1 MAGPSEGGGMLE
13 VVGAQRRDVLTAG
26 DVAETERD
34 ALGNVS
40 EGAGPLDEA
49 GDPAATAKG
58 RPSRPDAPEGGL
70 GDKLSQPAGDRR
82 AAAAMRSRVDAA
94 KLAIAREA
102 VSQLDD
108 SEELEGASGMYDAG
122 RAAKKAAGRLRQ
134 RKAKKAAQGS
144 RKAATALGAPKGGA
158 RGPEAAGANTPAK
171 HQAAQAAAQA
181 SGEAARA
188 AGSKGAASAI
198 AGAVSGAAP
207 ALLGA
212 VAGIVAFVACALAV
226 AQLLS
231 ALFGFW
237 DDAASK
243 QGLEGLPPYIT
254 YEMVEAALECQE
266 EYGHPAGCTIAQII
280 QESGQG
286 DRMSQLAERDHNL
299 FGMKWWSGYAGCPE
313 VAGKAN
319 WATSEEYV
327 PGEHTQITA
336 SFIRF
341 TGDAECIR
349 FRSRVFLQAERYSG
363 NALIREAIERHDSD
377 RMAEGLK
384 DAGWATDSSY
394 VESLKSIMAQWGLYR
409 LDSMTVE
416 DLKDSTANGNAIV
429 EAAYSQLGVP
439 YVWGGSTPGKALD
452 CSGLTQYCYAQA
464 GIRISHYTGSQYEE
478 LRRIP
483 LSEAKP
489 GDILYRSGHVAIYIG
504 DDRYI
509 HEPRTGDVCRI
520 ASGIGSFSCARSP
533 RDRRNQCRESQGS
546 WPPSRQARSPWRS
559 ARARRAAP
567 SPRRKARRIVP
578 RSKSSPRLQAPTR
591 QPGRP
596 PRAPRRSGTPHGR
609 APTTR
614 QPRCGS
620 SRAPWWR
627 ARAAPSAPG
636 SSRPRSPP
644 RPAACSACPS
654 RSREPA
660 TRREGSRSS
669 RSRAAGTPAPWHAT
683 S

>member
-49 GDPAATAKG
+49 GGPAATAKG

-122 RAAKKAAGRLRQ
+122 RAAEKAAGRLRR

-158 RGPEAAGANTPAK
+158 RGPEAAGAT
-171 HQAAQAAAQA
+171 
-181 SGEAARA
+181 
-188 AGSKGAASAI
+188 
-198 AGAVSGAAP
+198 VSGAAP

-520 ASGIGSFSCARSP
+520 ASGIGSFSCALT
-533 RDRRNQCRESQGS
+533 
-546 WPPSRQARSPWRS
+546 AR
-559 ARARRAAP
+559 
-567 SPRRKARRIVP
+567 
-578 RSKSSPRLQAPTR
+578 
-591 QPGRP
+591 
-596 PRAPRRSGTPHGR
+596 
-609 APTTR
+609 
-614 QPRCGS
+614 
-620 SRAPWWR
+620 
-627 ARAAPSAPG
+627 
-636 SSRPRSPP
+636 
-644 RPAACSACPS
+644 
-654 RSREPA
+654 
-660 TRREGSRSS
+660 
-669 RSRAAGTPAPWHAT
+669 
-683 S
+683 

>member
-40 EGAGPLDEA
+40 EGAGSLDEA
-49 GDPAATAKG
+49 GGPAATAKG
-58 RPSRPDAPEGGL
+58 RPSKPGATEGGL
-70 GDKLSQPAGDRR
+70 GDKLSQPAGNRR
-82 AAAAMRSRVDAA
+82 AAAAMRSRVEAA

-102 VSQLDD
+102 VSQFND
-108 SEELEGASGMYDAG
+108 SEELEDASGVYDAG
-122 RAAKKAAGRLRQ
+122 LAAKKAAGRLRQ

-144 RKAATALGAPKGGA
+144 RKAATALGAPKGGT
-158 RGPEAAGANTPAK
+158 RGPEAAGASAPAK

-181 SGEAARA
+181 SGE
-188 AGSKGAASAI
+188 
-198 AGAVSGAAP
+198 AP

-409 LDSMTVE
+409 LDSMTVK
-416 DLKDSTANGNAIV
+416 DLKDPAANGNAIV

-520 ASGIGSFSCARSP
+520 ASGIGSFSCALT
-533 RDRRNQCRESQGS
+533 
-546 WPPSRQARSPWRS
+546 AR
-559 ARARRAAP
+559 
-567 SPRRKARRIVP
+567 
-578 RSKSSPRLQAPTR
+578 
-591 QPGRP
+591 
-596 PRAPRRSGTPHGR
+596 
-609 APTTR
+609 
-614 QPRCGS
+614 
-620 SRAPWWR
+620 
-627 ARAAPSAPG
+627 
-636 SSRPRSPP
+636 
-644 RPAACSACPS
+644 
-654 RSREPA
+654 
-660 TRREGSRSS
+660 
-669 RSRAAGTPAPWHAT
+669 
-683 S
+683 

>member
-49 GDPAATAKG
+49 GGPAATAKG

-158 RGPEAAGANTPAK
+158 PGPEAAGATAPAK

-363 NALIREAIERHDSD
+363 NALIREAIEGHDSD

-416 DLKDSTANGNAIV
+416 DLKDASANGNAIV

-439 YVWGGSTPGKALD
+439 YVWGGSTPRQGARLQRAHAVLLRAGGHPHKPLH
-452 CSGLTQYCYAQA
+452 GFPVRGAQA
-464 GIRISHYTGSQYEE
+464 HTALGGE
-478 LRRIP
+478 
-483 LSEAKP
+483 
-489 GDILYRSGHVAIYIG
+489 
-504 DDRYI
+504 
-509 HEPRTGDVCRI
+509 
-520 ASGIGSFSCARSP
+520 
-533 RDRRNQCRESQGS
+533 
-546 WPPSRQARSPWRS
+546 
-559 ARARRAAP
+559 ARRHPLPLGPRGHLHRRRQVHTRAANG
-567 SPRRKARRIVP
+567 RRVPHSERHRQLQLRAHREIGETNAGKVKGHGRRRGRRAHRGARR
-578 RSKSSPRLQAPTR
+578 
-591 QPGRP
+591 GRGAL
-596 PRAPRRSGTPHGR
+596 RH
-609 APTTR
+609 
-614 QPRCGS
+614 
-620 SRAPWWR
+620 
-627 ARAAPSAPG
+627 
-636 SSRPRSPP
+636 
-644 RPAACSACPS
+644 RPAG
-654 RSREPA
+654 
-660 TRREGSRSS
+660 RR
-669 RSRAAGTPAPWHAT
+669 AG
-683 S
+683 

>member
-1 MAGPSEGGGMLE
+1 
-13 VVGAQRRDVLTAG
+13 
-26 DVAETERD
+26 
-34 ALGNVS
+34 
-40 EGAGPLDEA
+40 
-49 GDPAATAKG
+49 
-58 RPSRPDAPEGGL
+58 
-70 GDKLSQPAGDRR
+70 
-82 AAAAMRSRVDAA
+82 
-94 KLAIAREA
+94 
-102 VSQLDD
+102 
-108 SEELEGASGMYDAG
+108 
-122 RAAKKAAGRLRQ
+122 
-134 RKAKKAAQGS
+134 
-144 RKAATALGAPKGGA
+144 
-158 RGPEAAGANTPAK
+158 
-171 HQAAQAAAQA
+171 
-181 SGEAARA
+181 
-188 AGSKGAASAI
+188 
-198 AGAVSGAAP
+198 
-207 ALLGA
+207 
-212 VAGIVAFVACALAV
+212 
-226 AQLLS
+226 
-231 ALFGFW
+231 
-237 DDAASK
+237 
-243 QGLEGLPPYIT
+243 
-254 YEMVEAALECQE
+254 
-266 EYGHPAGCTIAQII
+266 
-280 QESGQG
+280 
-286 DRMSQLAERDHNL
+286 MSQLAERDHNL

-478 LRRIP
+478 LRRIS

-520 ASGIGSFSCARSP
+520 ASGIGSFSCALT
-533 RDRRNQCRESQGS
+533 
-546 WPPSRQARSPWRS
+546 AR
-559 ARARRAAP
+559 
-567 SPRRKARRIVP
+567 
-578 RSKSSPRLQAPTR
+578 
-591 QPGRP
+591 
-596 PRAPRRSGTPHGR
+596 
-609 APTTR
+609 
-614 QPRCGS
+614 
-620 SRAPWWR
+620 
-627 ARAAPSAPG
+627 
-636 SSRPRSPP
+636 
-644 RPAACSACPS
+644 
-654 RSREPA
+654 
-660 TRREGSRSS
+660 
-669 RSRAAGTPAPWHAT
+669 
-683 S
+683 

>member
-1 MAGPSEGGGMLE
+1 MAVPSEGGGMLE
-13 VVGAQRRDVLTAG
+13 VVGARRRDVLTAG

-49 GDPAATAKG
+49 GGPAATAKG

-82 AAAAMRSRVDAA
+82 AAAAMRSRVEAA

-158 RGPEAAGANTPAK
+158 RGPEAAGATAPAR

-243 QGLEGLPPYIT
+243 RGLEGLPPYIT
-254 YEMVEAALECQE
+254 YEMVEEALACQE

-280 QESGQG
+280 VESGQG
-286 DRMSQLAERDHNL
+286 DHLSGLATQDHNL
-299 FGMKWWSGYAGCPE
+299 FGMKWSSAYALCEE
-313 VAGKAN
+313 VAGKSS
-319 WATSEEYV
+319 WRTGEEYG
-327 PGEHTQITA
+327 GEQVTVTA
-336 SFIRF
+336 DFISFV
-341 TGDAECIR
+341 GDAECIR
-349 FRSRVFLQAERYSG
+349 FRSRVFLQADRYAS
-363 NALIREAIERHDSD
+363 NALIREAIANHDSD
-377 RMAEGLK
+377 KMAEGLK
-384 DAGWATDSSY
+384 DAGWATSSSY
-394 VESLKSIMAQWGLYR
+394 VESLKSAMETYGLYR
-409 LDSMTVE
+409 FDGMSLE
-416 DLKDSTANGNAIV
+416 DFRSGAVSADAIV
-429 EAAYSQLGVP
+429 SAAYSQLGVP
-439 YVWGGSTPGKALD
+439 YVWGGTTPGVGLD
-452 CSGLTQYCYAQA
+452 CSGLTQYCYRQA
-464 GIRISHYTGSQYEE
+464 GISIPRNTESQYAQGKK
-478 LRRIP
+478 LS
-483 LSEAKP
+483 LSEVQP
-489 GDILYRSGHVAIYIG
+489 GDILYRTGHVGIYIG
-504 DDRYI
+504 GDRYI
-509 HEPRTGDVCRI
+509 HAPHRGEVVKI
-520 ASGIGSFSCARSP
+520 ASGISSFTCALSYR
-533 RDRRNQCRESQGS
+533 
-546 WPPSRQARSPWRS
+546 
-559 ARARRAAP
+559 
-567 SPRRKARRIVP
+567 
-578 RSKSSPRLQAPTR
+578 
-591 QPGRP
+591 
-596 PRAPRRSGTPHGR
+596 
-609 APTTR
+609 
-614 QPRCGS
+614 
-620 SRAPWWR
+620 
-627 ARAAPSAPG
+627 
-636 SSRPRSPP
+636 
-644 RPAACSACPS
+644 
-654 RSREPA
+654 
-660 TRREGSRSS
+660 
-669 RSRAAGTPAPWHAT
+669 
-683 S
+683 

>member
-13 VVGAQRRDVLTAG
+13 VVGAQRRDVLTSG
-26 DVAETERD
+26 DVTETERD

-49 GDPAATAKG
+49 GGPAATAKE
-58 RPSRPDAPEGGL
+58 RPSKPDAPEGGL

-82 AAAAMRSRVDAA
+82 AA
-94 KLAIAREA
+94 
-102 VSQLDD
+102 
-108 SEELEGASGMYDAG
+108 
-122 RAAKKAAGRLRQ
+122 
-134 RKAKKAAQGS
+134 
-144 RKAATALGAPKGGA
+144 
-158 RGPEAAGANTPAK
+158 
-171 HQAAQAAAQA
+171 
-181 SGEAARA
+181 
-188 AGSKGAASAI
+188 
-198 AGAVSGAAP
+198 
-207 ALLGA
+207 
-212 VAGIVAFVACALAV
+212 AGIVAFVACALAV

-286 DRMSQLAERDHNL
+286 DRMSRLAERDHNL

-349 FRSRVFLQAERYSG
+349 FRSRIFLQAERYSG
-363 NALIREAIERHDSD
+363 NALIREAIEGHDSD

-416 DLKDSTANGNAIV
+416 DLKDPSASGNAIV

-520 ASGIGSFSCARSP
+520 ASGIGSFSCALT
-533 RDRRNQCRESQGS
+533 
-546 WPPSRQARSPWRS
+546 AR
-559 ARARRAAP
+559 
-567 SPRRKARRIVP
+567 
-578 RSKSSPRLQAPTR
+578 
-591 QPGRP
+591 
-596 PRAPRRSGTPHGR
+596 
-609 APTTR
+609 
-614 QPRCGS
+614 
-620 SRAPWWR
+620 
-627 ARAAPSAPG
+627 
-636 SSRPRSPP
+636 
-644 RPAACSACPS
+644 
-654 RSREPA
+654 
-660 TRREGSRSS
+660 
-669 RSRAAGTPAPWHAT
+669 
-683 S
+683 

>member
-49 GDPAATAKG
+49 GGPAATAKG

-122 RAAKKAAGRLRQ
+122 RASKKAAGRLRQ

-158 RGPEAAGANTPAK
+158 RGPEAAGATAPAK

-254 YEMVEAALECQE
+254 YEMVDAALEAQE
-266 EYGHPAGCTIAQII
+266 DYGHPAGCTIAQII
-280 QESGQG
+280 VESGQG
-286 DRMSQLAERDHNL
+286 DHMSRLATRDHNL
-299 FGMKWWSGYAGCPE
+299 FGMKWAPSFAAAPE

-319 WATSEEYV
+319 WVTGEEV
-327 PGEHTQITA
+327 DGAHVTITD
-336 SFIRF
+336 SFTVF
-341 TGDAECIR
+341 KSDADCIK
-349 FRSRVFLQAERYSG
+349 FRSRVFLASSTYSE
-363 NALIREAIERHDSD
+363 NALIREAVSERSSD
-377 RMAEGLK
+377 KMAEGLK
-384 DAGWATDSSY
+384 DAGWATDSAY
-394 VESLKSIMAQWGLYR
+394 VEKLKAVMDQYGLRAFDAMAPG
-409 LDSMTVE
+409 
-416 DLKDSTANGNAIV
+416 DLASPSAGGASV
-429 EAAYSQLGVP
+429 VAAAFSQIGVP
-439 YVWGGSTPGKALD
+439 YVWGGTTPGVGLD
-452 CSGLTQYCYAQA
+452 CSGLTQWCYRQA
-464 GIRISHYTGSQYEE
+464 GISIPRNSEDQAAAGTK
-478 LRRIP
+478 IP
-483 LSEAKP
+483 LSMAEP
-489 GDILYRSGHVAIYIG
+489 GDVLWRPGHVAIYIG
-504 DDRYI
+504 DDSYI
-509 HEPRTGDVCRI
+509 HEPQTGDVCKV
-520 ASGIGSFSCARSP
+520 
-533 RDRRNQCRESQGS
+533 SQGIS
-546 WPPSRQARSPWRS
+546 YFTCAVRF
-559 ARARRAAP
+559 
-567 SPRRKARRIVP
+567 K
-578 RSKSSPRLQAPTR
+578 
-591 QPGRP
+591 
-596 PRAPRRSGTPHGR
+596 
-609 APTTR
+609 
-614 QPRCGS
+614 
-620 SRAPWWR
+620 
-627 ARAAPSAPG
+627 
-636 SSRPRSPP
+636 
-644 RPAACSACPS
+644 
-654 RSREPA
+654 
-660 TRREGSRSS
+660 
-669 RSRAAGTPAPWHAT
+669 
-683 S
+683 

>member
-26 DVAETERD
+26 DVAEAERD

-49 GDPAATAKG
+49 GGPAATAKG
-58 RPSRPDAPEGGL
+58 RPSRPDATEGGL

-158 RGPEAAGANTPAK
+158 RGPEAAGATAPAK

-212 VAGIVAFVACALAV
+212 VAGIVAFAACALAV

-286 DRMSQLAERDHNL
+286 DRMSRLAERDHNL
-299 FGMKWWSGYAGCPE
+299 FGMKWWAGYAGCPE

-327 PGEHTQITA
+327 PGEHTPDHGDC
-336 SFIRF
+336 FIRF

-363 NALIREAIERHDSD
+363 NALIQRGDREARLGQDGRGAQGRRLGD
-377 RMAEGLK
+377 RL
-384 DAGWATDSSY
+384 
-394 VESLKSIMAQWGLYR
+394 V
-409 LDSMTVE
+409 
-416 DLKDSTANGNAIV
+416 
-429 EAAYSQLGVP
+429 
-439 YVWGGSTPGKALD
+439 
-452 CSGLTQYCYAQA
+452 
-464 GIRISHYTGSQYEE
+464 
-478 LRRIP
+478 
-483 LSEAKP
+483 
-489 GDILYRSGHVAIYIG
+489 
-504 DDRYI
+504 
-509 HEPRTGDVCRI
+509 RT
-520 ASGIGSFSCARSP
+520 
-533 RDRRNQCRESQGS
+533 
-546 WPPSRQARSPWRS
+546 
-559 ARARRAAP
+559 
-567 SPRRKARRIVP
+567 
-578 RSKSSPRLQAPTR
+578 SSP
-591 QPGRP
+591 
-596 PRAPRRSGTPHGR
+596 
-609 APTTR
+609 
-614 QPRCGS
+614 
-620 SRAPWWR
+620 
-627 ARAAPSAPG
+627 
-636 SSRPRSPP
+636 
-644 RPAACSACPS
+644 
-654 RSREPA
+654 
-660 TRREGSRSS
+660 
-669 RSRAAGTPAPWHAT
+669 
-683 S
+683 

>member
-1 MAGPSEGGGMLE
+1 MAGPSEGGGTLE

-34 ALGNVS
+34 ALGNVW

-49 GDPAATAKG
+49 GGPAATAKG

-122 RAAKKAAGRLRQ
+122 RAAKKAAGGLR
-134 RKAKKAAQGS
+134 RGKAKKAAQGS

-158 RGPEAAGANTPAK
+158 RGPEAAGATAPAK
-171 HQAAQAAAQA
+171 HQAAQAA
-181 SGEAARA
+181 
-188 AGSKGAASAI
+188 
-198 AGAVSGAAP
+198 
-207 ALLGA
+207 
-212 VAGIVAFVACALAV
+212 
-226 AQLLS
+226 
-231 ALFGFW
+231 
-237 DDAASK
+237 
-243 QGLEGLPPYIT
+243 
-254 YEMVEAALECQE
+254 
-266 EYGHPAGCTIAQII
+266 AQII

-327 PGEHTQITA
+327 PGEHAQITA

-363 NALIREAIERHDSD
+363 NALIQEAIERHDSD

-520 ASGIGSFSCARSP
+520 ASGIGSFSCALT
-533 RDRRNQCRESQGS
+533 
-546 WPPSRQARSPWRS
+546 AR
-559 ARARRAAP
+559 
-567 SPRRKARRIVP
+567 
-578 RSKSSPRLQAPTR
+578 
-591 QPGRP
+591 
-596 PRAPRRSGTPHGR
+596 
-609 APTTR
+609 
-614 QPRCGS
+614 
-620 SRAPWWR
+620 
-627 ARAAPSAPG
+627 
-636 SSRPRSPP
+636 
-644 RPAACSACPS
+644 
-654 RSREPA
+654 
-660 TRREGSRSS
+660 
-669 RSRAAGTPAPWHAT
+669 
-683 S
+683 

>member
-13 VVGAQRRDVLTAG
+13 VVAAQRRDVLTAG

-40 EGAGPLDEA
+40 EGAGPLDQA
-49 GDPAATAKG
+49 GGSAATAKG

-82 AAAAMRSRVDAA
+82 AAAAMRSRVEAA

-122 RAAKKAAGRLRQ
+122 HAAKKAAGRLRQ

-158 RGPEAAGANTPAK
+158 RGPEAAGATAPAK

-198 AGAVSGAAP
+198 AGAASGAAP

-349 FRSRVFLQAERYSG
+349 FRSRIFLQAERYSG

-394 VESLKSIMAQWGLYR
+394 VESLKSIMAQWG
-409 LDSMTVE
+409 
-416 DLKDSTANGNAIV
+416 
-429 EAAYSQLGVP
+429 
-439 YVWGGSTPGKALD
+439 
-452 CSGLTQYCYAQA
+452 C
-464 GIRISHYTGSQYEE
+464 
-478 LRRIP
+478 
-483 LSEAKP
+483 
-489 GDILYRSGHVAIYIG
+489 
-504 DDRYI
+504 
-509 HEPRTGDVCRI
+509 
-520 ASGIGSFSCARSP
+520 
-533 RDRRNQCRESQGS
+533 
-546 WPPSRQARSPWRS
+546 
-559 ARARRAAP
+559 
-567 SPRRKARRIVP
+567 
-578 RSKSSPRLQAPTR
+578 
-591 QPGRP
+591 
-596 PRAPRRSGTPHGR
+596 
-609 APTTR
+609 
-614 QPRCGS
+614 
-620 SRAPWWR
+620 
-627 ARAAPSAPG
+627 
-636 SSRPRSPP
+636 
-644 RPAACSACPS
+644 
-654 RSREPA
+654 
-660 TRREGSRSS
+660 
-669 RSRAAGTPAPWHAT
+669 
-683 S
+683 

>member
-13 VVGAQRRDVLTAG
+13 VVGARRRDVLTAG

-49 GDPAATAKG
+49 GGPAATAKE
-58 RPSRPDAPEGGL
+58 RHPKPDATEGGL

-82 AAAAMRSRVDAA
+82 AAAAMRSRV
-94 KLAIAREA
+94 EA
-102 VSQLDD
+102 
-108 SEELEGASGMYDAG
+108 
-122 RAAKKAAGRLRQ
+122 
-134 RKAKKAAQGS
+134 
-144 RKAATALGAPKGGA
+144 
-158 RGPEAAGANTPAK
+158 
-171 HQAAQAAAQA
+171 
-181 SGEAARA
+181 
-188 AGSKGAASAI
+188 
-198 AGAVSGAAP
+198 
-207 ALLGA
+207 
-212 VAGIVAFVACALAV
+212 

-243 QGLEGLPPYIT
+243 QGLEGLPPYVT

-363 NALIREAIERHDSD
+363 NALIQEAIERHDSD

-416 DLKDSTANGNAIV
+416 DLKDPAANGNAIV

-509 HEPRTGDVCRI
+509 HEPRAGDVCRI
-520 ASGIGSFSCARSP
+520 ASGIGSFSCALT
-533 RDRRNQCRESQGS
+533 
-546 WPPSRQARSPWRS
+546 AR
-559 ARARRAAP
+559 
-567 SPRRKARRIVP
+567 
-578 RSKSSPRLQAPTR
+578 
-591 QPGRP
+591 
-596 PRAPRRSGTPHGR
+596 
-609 APTTR
+609 
-614 QPRCGS
+614 
-620 SRAPWWR
+620 
-627 ARAAPSAPG
+627 
-636 SSRPRSPP
+636 
-644 RPAACSACPS
+644 
-654 RSREPA
+654 
-660 TRREGSRSS
+660 
-669 RSRAAGTPAPWHAT
+669 
-683 S
+683 

>member
-1 MAGPSEGGGMLE
+1 
-13 VVGAQRRDVLTAG
+13 
-26 DVAETERD
+26 
-34 ALGNVS
+34 
-40 EGAGPLDEA
+40 
-49 GDPAATAKG
+49 
-58 RPSRPDAPEGGL
+58 
-70 GDKLSQPAGDRR
+70 
-82 AAAAMRSRVDAA
+82 MRSRVEAA

-122 RAAKKAAGRLRQ
+122 RAAKKAAGGLRQ

-144 RKAATALGAPKGGA
+144 RKAATALGAPKGRRA
-158 RGPEAAGANTPAK
+158 RPEAADATAPGQAPGGPGGRAGVGRGGPSRGVEGRRLRDRGRGLGRGARPGRSGGRDRGLRRVRARRR
-171 HQAAQAAAQA
+171 AAA
-181 SGEAARA
+181 ERA
-188 AGSKGAASAI
+188 
-198 AGAVSGAAP
+198 VR
-207 ALLGA
+207 LLGRR
-212 VAGIVAFVACALAV
+212 GL
-226 AQLLS
+226 
-231 ALFGFW
+231 
-237 DDAASK
+237 K
-243 QGLEGLPPYIT
+243 RGLEGLPPYIT

-409 LDSMTVE
+409 FDSMTVE
-416 DLKDSTANGNAIV
+416 DLKGSTANGNAIV

-439 YVWGGSTPGKALD
+439 HLWGGSTPGKALD

-464 GIRISHYTGSQYEE
+464 GIRISHSTGSQYEE

-520 ASGIGSFSCARSP
+520 ASGIGSFSCALT
-533 RDRRNQCRESQGS
+533 
-546 WPPSRQARSPWRS
+546 AR
-559 ARARRAAP
+559 
-567 SPRRKARRIVP
+567 
-578 RSKSSPRLQAPTR
+578 
-591 QPGRP
+591 
-596 PRAPRRSGTPHGR
+596 
-609 APTTR
+609 
-614 QPRCGS
+614 
-620 SRAPWWR
+620 
-627 ARAAPSAPG
+627 
-636 SSRPRSPP
+636 
-644 RPAACSACPS
+644 
-654 RSREPA
+654 
-660 TRREGSRSS
+660 
-669 RSRAAGTPAPWHAT
+669 
-683 S
+683 

>member
-1 MAGPSEGGGMLE
+1 MAGPGEGGGML
-13 VVGAQRRDVLTAG
+13 
-26 DVAETERD
+26 
-34 ALGNVS
+34 
-40 EGAGPLDEA
+40 
-49 GDPAATAKG
+49 
-58 RPSRPDAPEGGL
+58 
-70 GDKLSQPAGDRR
+70 
-82 AAAAMRSRVDAA
+82 
-94 KLAIAREA
+94 
-102 VSQLDD
+102 
-108 SEELEGASGMYDAG
+108 
-122 RAAKKAAGRLRQ
+122 
-134 RKAKKAAQGS
+134 
-144 RKAATALGAPKGGA
+144 
-158 RGPEAAGANTPAK
+158 
-171 HQAAQAAAQA
+171 
-181 SGEAARA
+181 
-188 AGSKGAASAI
+188 
-198 AGAVSGAAP
+198 
-207 ALLGA
+207 
-212 VAGIVAFVACALAV
+212 
-226 AQLLS
+226 
-231 ALFGFW
+231 
-237 DDAASK
+237 
-243 QGLEGLPPYIT
+243 
-254 YEMVEAALECQE
+254 EMVEAALECQE

-409 LDSMTVE
+409 FDSMTVE

-520 ASGIGSFSCARSP
+520 ASGIDSFSCALT
-533 RDRRNQCRESQGS
+533 
-546 WPPSRQARSPWRS
+546 AR
-559 ARARRAAP
+559 
-567 SPRRKARRIVP
+567 
-578 RSKSSPRLQAPTR
+578 
-591 QPGRP
+591 
-596 PRAPRRSGTPHGR
+596 
-609 APTTR
+609 
-614 QPRCGS
+614 
-620 SRAPWWR
+620 
-627 ARAAPSAPG
+627 
-636 SSRPRSPP
+636 
-644 RPAACSACPS
+644 
-654 RSREPA
+654 
-660 TRREGSRSS
+660 
-669 RSRAAGTPAPWHAT
+669 
-683 S
+683 

>member
-13 VVGAQRRDVLTAG
+13 VVGARRRDVLTAG

-49 GDPAATAKG
+49 GGPAATA
-58 RPSRPDAPEGGL
+58 EGGPRGQIVPTGRRPARGGRDAL
-70 GDKLSQPAGDRR
+70 ARRCGEAGDRP
-82 AAAAMRSRVDAA
+82 
-94 KLAIAREA
+94 
-102 VSQLDD
+102 
-108 SEELEGASGMYDAG
+108 G
-122 RAAKKAAGRLRQ
+122 GRLPAR
-134 RKAKKAAQGS
+134 RLG
-144 RKAATALGAPKGGA
+144 GAPKGGA
-158 RGPEAAGANTPAK
+158 GGPEAAGATAPAK

-327 PGEHTQITA
+327 PGEHTQIAA

-341 TGDAECIR
+341 AGDAECIR

-363 NALIREAIERHDSD
+363 NALIREAIERRDSD

-409 LDSMTVE
+409 FDSMTVE
-416 DLKDSTANGNAIV
+416 DLKGSTANGNAIV

-520 ASGIGSFSCARSP
+520 ASGIGSFSCALT
-533 RDRRNQCRESQGS
+533 
-546 WPPSRQARSPWRS
+546 AR
-559 ARARRAAP
+559 
-567 SPRRKARRIVP
+567 
-578 RSKSSPRLQAPTR
+578 
-591 QPGRP
+591 
-596 PRAPRRSGTPHGR
+596 
-609 APTTR
+609 
-614 QPRCGS
+614 
-620 SRAPWWR
+620 
-627 ARAAPSAPG
+627 
-636 SSRPRSPP
+636 
-644 RPAACSACPS
+644 
-654 RSREPA
+654 
-660 TRREGSRSS
+660 
-669 RSRAAGTPAPWHAT
+669 
-683 S
+683 

>member
-13 VVGAQRRDVLTAG
+13 VVGAERRDVLTAG

-49 GDPAATAKG
+49 GGPAATAKG
-58 RPSRPDAPEGGL
+58 RPSKPDATEGVL

-122 RAAKKAAGRLRQ
+122 RAAEKA
-134 RKAKKAAQGS
+134 
-144 RKAATALGAPKGGA
+144 
-158 RGPEAAGANTPAK
+158 
-171 HQAAQAAAQA
+171 
-181 SGEAARA
+181 EAARA

-416 DLKDSTANGNAIV
+416 NLKDASANGNAIV

-520 ASGIGSFSCARSP
+520 ASGIGSFSCALT
-533 RDRRNQCRESQGS
+533 
-546 WPPSRQARSPWRS
+546 AR
-559 ARARRAAP
+559 
-567 SPRRKARRIVP
+567 
-578 RSKSSPRLQAPTR
+578 
-591 QPGRP
+591 
-596 PRAPRRSGTPHGR
+596 
-609 APTTR
+609 
-614 QPRCGS
+614 
-620 SRAPWWR
+620 
-627 ARAAPSAPG
+627 
-636 SSRPRSPP
+636 
-644 RPAACSACPS
+644 
-654 RSREPA
+654 
-660 TRREGSRSS
+660 
-669 RSRAAGTPAPWHAT
+669 
-683 S
+683 

>member
-1 MAGPSEGGGMLE
+1 MAGPSEGGGML
-13 VVGAQRRDVLTAG
+13 
-26 DVAETERD
+26 
-34 ALGNVS
+34 
-40 EGAGPLDEA
+40 
-49 GDPAATAKG
+49 
-58 RPSRPDAPEGGL
+58 
-70 GDKLSQPAGDRR
+70 
-82 AAAAMRSRVDAA
+82 
-94 KLAIAREA
+94 
-102 VSQLDD
+102 
-108 SEELEGASGMYDAG
+108 
-122 RAAKKAAGRLRQ
+122 
-134 RKAKKAAQGS
+134 
-144 RKAATALGAPKGGA
+144 
-158 RGPEAAGANTPAK
+158 
-171 HQAAQAAAQA
+171 
-181 SGEAARA
+181 
-188 AGSKGAASAI
+188 
-198 AGAVSGAAP
+198 
-207 ALLGA
+207 
-212 VAGIVAFVACALAV
+212 
-226 AQLLS
+226 
-231 ALFGFW
+231 
-237 DDAASK
+237 
-243 QGLEGLPPYIT
+243 
-254 YEMVEAALECQE
+254 EMVEAALECQE

-416 DLKDSTANGNAIV
+416 DLKYPAANGNAIV

-520 ASGIGSFSCARSP
+520 ASGIGSFSCALT
-533 RDRRNQCRESQGS
+533 
-546 WPPSRQARSPWRS
+546 AR
-559 ARARRAAP
+559 
-567 SPRRKARRIVP
+567 
-578 RSKSSPRLQAPTR
+578 
-591 QPGRP
+591 
-596 PRAPRRSGTPHGR
+596 
-609 APTTR
+609 
-614 QPRCGS
+614 
-620 SRAPWWR
+620 
-627 ARAAPSAPG
+627 
-636 SSRPRSPP
+636 
-644 RPAACSACPS
+644 
-654 RSREPA
+654 
-660 TRREGSRSS
+660 
-669 RSRAAGTPAPWHAT
+669 
-683 S
+683 

>member
-49 GDPAATAKG
+49 GGPAATAKG

-108 SEELEGASGMYDAG
+108 SEELEG
-122 RAAKKAAGRLRQ
+122 
-134 RKAKKAAQGS
+134 
-144 RKAATALGAPKGGA
+144 
-158 RGPEAAGANTPAK
+158 
-171 HQAAQAAAQA
+171 
-181 SGEAARA
+181 
-188 AGSKGAASAI
+188 
-198 AGAVSGAAP
+198 
-207 ALLGA
+207 
-212 VAGIVAFVACALAV
+212 ACALAV

-349 FRSRVFLQAERYSG
+349 FRSRVFLQAQRYSG
-363 NALIREAIERHDSD
+363 NALIREAIEKRDSD

-394 VESLKSIMAQWGLYR
+394 VESLKSIMAQWGLYKF
-409 LDSMTVE
+409 DSMTVE

-520 ASGIGSFSCARSP
+520 ASGISSFSCALT
-533 RDRRNQCRESQGS
+533 
-546 WPPSRQARSPWRS
+546 AR
-559 ARARRAAP
+559 
-567 SPRRKARRIVP
+567 
-578 RSKSSPRLQAPTR
+578 
-591 QPGRP
+591 
-596 PRAPRRSGTPHGR
+596 
-609 APTTR
+609 
-614 QPRCGS
+614 
-620 SRAPWWR
+620 
-627 ARAAPSAPG
+627 
-636 SSRPRSPP
+636 
-644 RPAACSACPS
+644 
-654 RSREPA
+654 
-660 TRREGSRSS
+660 
-669 RSRAAGTPAPWHAT
+669 
-683 S
+683 

>member
-49 GDPAATAKG
+49 GGPAAAAKG
-58 RPSRPDAPEGGL
+58 RPSRPDAAEGGP

-94 KLAIAREA
+94 KPAIAREA

-122 RAAKKAAGRLRQ
+122 RAAEKAAGRLRQ
-134 RKAKKAAQGS
+134 RKAKKAARGS

-158 RGPEAAGANTPAK
+158 RGPEAAGATAW
-171 HQAAQAAAQA
+171 
-181 SGEAARA
+181 
-188 AGSKGAASAI
+188 AASAI

-286 DRMSQLAERDHNL
+286 DRMSRLAERDHNL

-363 NALIREAIERHDSD
+363 NALIREAIEGHDSD

-416 DLKDSTANGNAIV
+416 DLKDPAASGNAIV

-520 ASGIGSFSCARSP
+520 ASGIGSFSCALT
-533 RDRRNQCRESQGS
+533 
-546 WPPSRQARSPWRS
+546 AR
-559 ARARRAAP
+559 
-567 SPRRKARRIVP
+567 
-578 RSKSSPRLQAPTR
+578 
-591 QPGRP
+591 
-596 PRAPRRSGTPHGR
+596 
-609 APTTR
+609 
-614 QPRCGS
+614 
-620 SRAPWWR
+620 
-627 ARAAPSAPG
+627 
-636 SSRPRSPP
+636 
-644 RPAACSACPS
+644 
-654 RSREPA
+654 
-660 TRREGSRSS
+660 
-669 RSRAAGTPAPWHAT
+669 
-683 S
+683 

>member
-13 VVGAQRRDVLTAG
+13 VVGAQRRDVLTSG
-26 DVAETERD
+26 DVTETERD

-49 GDPAATAKG
+49 GGPAATAKE
-58 RPSRPDAPEGGL
+58 RPSKPDAPEGGL

-82 AAAAMRSRVDAA
+82 AAAAMRSRVEAA

-102 VSQLDD
+102 VSQFDD

-122 RAAKKAAGRLRQ
+122 RASKKAAGRLRQ

-158 RGPEAAGANTPAK
+158 RGPEAAG
-171 HQAAQAAAQA
+171 
-181 SGEAARA
+181 
-188 AGSKGAASAI
+188 
-198 AGAVSGAAP
+198 AP

-286 DRMSQLAERDHNL
+286 DRMSRLAERDHNL

-363 NALIREAIERHDSD
+363 NALIREAIEGRDSD

-416 DLKDSTANGNAIV
+416 DLKDPSANGNAIV

-520 ASGIGSFSCARSP
+520 ASGIGSFSCALT
-533 RDRRNQCRESQGS
+533 
-546 WPPSRQARSPWRS
+546 AR
-559 ARARRAAP
+559 
-567 SPRRKARRIVP
+567 
-578 RSKSSPRLQAPTR
+578 
-591 QPGRP
+591 
-596 PRAPRRSGTPHGR
+596 
-609 APTTR
+609 
-614 QPRCGS
+614 
-620 SRAPWWR
+620 
-627 ARAAPSAPG
+627 
-636 SSRPRSPP
+636 
-644 RPAACSACPS
+644 
-654 RSREPA
+654 
-660 TRREGSRSS
+660 
-669 RSRAAGTPAPWHAT
+669 
-683 S
+683 

>member
-13 VVGAQRRDVLTAG
+13 VVGARRRDVLTAG

-49 GDPAATAKG
+49 GGPAAAAKG

-108 SEELEGASGMYDAG
+108 SEELEGVSGMYDAG
-122 RAAKKAAGRLRQ
+122 RAAKKAAGGLRR
-134 RKAKKAAQGS
+134 RKAKEAAQGS
-144 RKAATALGAPKGGA
+144 RKAATALGAPKG
-158 RGPEAAGANTPAK
+158 
-171 HQAAQAAAQA
+171 
-181 SGEAARA
+181 
-188 AGSKGAASAI
+188 
-198 AGAVSGAAP
+198 AAP

-212 VAGIVAFVACALAV
+212 VAGIMAFVACALAV

-243 QGLEGLPPYIT
+243 RGLEGLPPYIT

-520 ASGIGSFSCARSP
+520 ASGIGSFSCALT
-533 RDRRNQCRESQGS
+533 
-546 WPPSRQARSPWRS
+546 AR
-559 ARARRAAP
+559 
-567 SPRRKARRIVP
+567 
-578 RSKSSPRLQAPTR
+578 
-591 QPGRP
+591 
-596 PRAPRRSGTPHGR
+596 
-609 APTTR
+609 
-614 QPRCGS
+614 
-620 SRAPWWR
+620 
-627 ARAAPSAPG
+627 
-636 SSRPRSPP
+636 
-644 RPAACSACPS
+644 
-654 RSREPA
+654 
-660 TRREGSRSS
+660 
-669 RSRAAGTPAPWHAT
+669 
-683 S
+683 

>member
-1 MAGPSEGGGMLE
+1 MASPSEGGGMLE
-13 VVGAQRRDVLTAG
+13 VVGARRRDVLTAG

-34 ALGNVS
+34 SLKNVS
-40 EGAGPLDEA
+40 KGAGPLDEQERH
-49 GDPAATAKG
+49 AATAKG
-58 RPSRPDAPEGGL
+58 RPSKPDATEGGL
-70 GDKLSQPAGDRR
+70 GDKLSHPAGDRH
-82 AAAAMRSRVDAA
+82 AAAAMRSRVEAA
-94 KLAIAREA
+94 KLALAREA

-108 SEELEGASGMYDAG
+108 SEELEDASGMYDAG
-122 RAAKKAAGRLRQ
+122 RAARKTAGRLRR
-134 RKAKKAAQGS
+134 RKAGS
-144 RKAATALGAPKGGA
+144 ARGGRKAATALGAPKGGA
-158 RGPEAAGANTPAK
+158 RGAEVAGAAASAK
-171 HQAAQAAAQA
+171 PQAAQAAAQA
-181 SGEAARA
+181 SGKAARA
-188 AGSKGAASAI
+188 VGSKGAASAI
-198 AGAVSGAAP
+198 AGAVSSAAP

-212 VAGIVAFVACALAV
+212 VAGIMAFVACALAV

-363 NALIREAIERHDSD
+363 NALIREAIEKHDSD

-416 DLKDSTANGNAIV
+416 DLKDTTASGNAIV

-509 HEPRTGDVCRI
+509 HEPRAGDVCRM
-520 ASGIGSFSCARSP
+520 ASGIGSFSCALT
-533 RDRRNQCRESQGS
+533 
-546 WPPSRQARSPWRS
+546 AR
-559 ARARRAAP
+559 
-567 SPRRKARRIVP
+567 
-578 RSKSSPRLQAPTR
+578 
-591 QPGRP
+591 
-596 PRAPRRSGTPHGR
+596 
-609 APTTR
+609 
-614 QPRCGS
+614 
-620 SRAPWWR
+620 
-627 ARAAPSAPG
+627 
-636 SSRPRSPP
+636 
-644 RPAACSACPS
+644 
-654 RSREPA
+654 
-660 TRREGSRSS
+660 
-669 RSRAAGTPAPWHAT
+669 
-683 S
+683 

>member
-1 MAGPSEGGGMLE
+1 MARPSEGGGMLE
-13 VVGAQRRDVLTAG
+13 VVEARRRDVLAAG

-40 EGAGPLDEA
+40 EGAGPLDKA
-49 GDPAATAKG
+49 GGPAATAKG
-58 RPSRPDAPEGGL
+58 RPSKLDAPEGGL

-82 AAAAMRSRVDAA
+82 AAAAMRSRVEAA
-94 KLAIAREA
+94 KLATAREA
-102 VSQLDD
+102 VSQFDD
-108 SEELEGASGMYDAG
+108 SEELEGASGMYNAG
-122 RAAKKAAGRLRQ
+122 HAAKKAAGGLRQ
-134 RKAKKAAQGS
+134 RKAEKAARGS
-144 RKAATALGAPKGGA
+144 RKAAT
-158 RGPEAAGANTPAK
+158 
-171 HQAAQAAAQA
+171 AQA

-198 AGAVSGAAP
+198 AGAVSGATP

-212 VAGIVAFVACALAV
+212 VAGIMAFVACALAV

-243 QGLEGLPPYIT
+243 RGLEGLPPYIT

-266 EYGHPAGCTIAQII
+266 EYGRPAGCTIAQII

-286 DRMSQLAERDHNL
+286 DRMSRLAERDHNL

-327 PGEHTQITA
+327 PGEHTQITV

-349 FRSRVFLQAERYSG
+349 FCSRVFLQAERYSG

-409 LDSMTVE
+409 FDSMTVE
-416 DLKDSTANGNAIV
+416 DLKDPAASGNAIV

-464 GIRISHYTGSQYEE
+464 GIRISHYTGSQYEG

-504 DDRYI
+504 GDRYI
-509 HEPRTGDVCRI
+509 HEPRAGDVCRI
-520 ASGIGSFSCARSP
+520 ASGIGSFSCALT
-533 RDRRNQCRESQGS
+533 
-546 WPPSRQARSPWRS
+546 AR
-559 ARARRAAP
+559 
-567 SPRRKARRIVP
+567 
-578 RSKSSPRLQAPTR
+578 
-591 QPGRP
+591 
-596 PRAPRRSGTPHGR
+596 
-609 APTTR
+609 
-614 QPRCGS
+614 
-620 SRAPWWR
+620 
-627 ARAAPSAPG
+627 
-636 SSRPRSPP
+636 
-644 RPAACSACPS
+644 
-654 RSREPA
+654 
-660 TRREGSRSS
+660 
-669 RSRAAGTPAPWHAT
+669 
-683 S
+683 

>member
-1 MAGPSEGGGMLE
+1 MARPSEGGGMLE
-13 VVGAQRRDVLTAG
+13 VVGARRQDVLTAG

-49 GDPAATAKG
+49 GGPAATAKG
-58 RPSRPDAPEGGL
+58 RPSKPDAPEGGL

-82 AAAAMRSRVDAA
+82 AAVAMRSRVEAA

-102 VSQLDD
+102 VSQFDD

-122 RAAKKAAGRLRQ
+122 HAAKKAAGRLRQ

-144 RKAATALGAPKGGA
+144 RK
-158 RGPEAAGANTPAK
+158 
-171 HQAAQAAAQA
+171 
-181 SGEAARA
+181 
-188 AGSKGAASAI
+188 
-198 AGAVSGAAP
+198 AAP

-254 YEMVEAALECQE
+254 YEMVEAAVECQE

-363 NALIREAIERHDSD
+363 NALIQEAIERHDSD

-520 ASGIGSFSCARSP
+520 ASGIGSFSCALT
-533 RDRRNQCRESQGS
+533 
-546 WPPSRQARSPWRS
+546 AR
-559 ARARRAAP
+559 
-567 SPRRKARRIVP
+567 
-578 RSKSSPRLQAPTR
+578 
-591 QPGRP
+591 
-596 PRAPRRSGTPHGR
+596 
-609 APTTR
+609 
-614 QPRCGS
+614 
-620 SRAPWWR
+620 
-627 ARAAPSAPG
+627 
-636 SSRPRSPP
+636 
-644 RPAACSACPS
+644 
-654 RSREPA
+654 
-660 TRREGSRSS
+660 
-669 RSRAAGTPAPWHAT
+669 
-683 S
+683 